1 MTPDFG
7 ILLALQPCI
16 YILKLFDTI
25 AGHGRPLSLVC
36 ILLGRQSPRCLVR
49 LGSLKL
55 PVEVNVLLPLSLHH
69 LVRPPT
75 QGWQPQIHPNL
86 ETTHIGL
93 FAKGNLESN
102 GFQGSLETS
111 YYDDSWLRLSECD

>member
-16 YILKLFDTI
+16 NIFKLFDTT
-25 AGHGRPLSLVC
+25 ASHGKPLSLVR

-75 QGWQPQIHPNL
+75 QGSQPQIHPNL